1 MKFLKF
7 ILPVL
12 VIFQIAVFAQSFKK
26 SNVLTFAETNC
37 KTIGRNPL
45 VTVCIESAT
54 QDAKFTKR
62 LGGAFKSAID
72 ELVGNY
78 QNESS
83 LLKLI
88 TTPSFYGVDDDDC
101 PYGCDSP
108 YTWNPCCG
116 APTYCDAVPNDPIHC
131 KRKKLGS
138 VNLNI

>member
-45 VTVCIESAT
+45 VTVCIESKEEGA
-54 QDAKFTKR
+54 QYTKR

-72 ELVGNY
+72 ELIVNF
-78 QNESS
+78 NAESRS
-83 LLKLI
+83 LNLM
-88 TTPSFYGVDDDDC
+88 TCPGTYGDDC
-101 PYGCDSP
+101 DSLCILNVD
-108 YTWNPCCG
+108 WKPCCG
-116 APTYCDAVPNDPIHC
+116 P
-131 KRKKLGS
+131 GE
-138 VNLNI
+138 